1 MKILS
6 VLFSSKN
13 YYTVFSS
20 FMLFYFLLFDPLR
33 YYRTEYLFGIIGMVL
48 SIPVLAMLKT
58 TFVFIKNKMQN
69 AALTN

>member
-1 MKILS
+1 
-6 VLFSSKN
+6 
-13 YYTVFSS
+13 
-20 FMLFYFLLFDPLR
+20 
-33 YYRTEYLFGIIGMVL
+33 MVL